1 MATATTD
8 ATVVKKPKTFW
19 RRFRA
24 LCMVVVVGGRMLLYS
39 IRALD
44 DCQYD
49 VERDLVVQLQ
59 SAV

>member
-1 MATATTD
+1 
-8 ATVVKKPKTFW
+8 
-19 RRFRA
+19 
-24 LCMVVVVGGRMLLYS
+24 MVVVVGGRMLLYS